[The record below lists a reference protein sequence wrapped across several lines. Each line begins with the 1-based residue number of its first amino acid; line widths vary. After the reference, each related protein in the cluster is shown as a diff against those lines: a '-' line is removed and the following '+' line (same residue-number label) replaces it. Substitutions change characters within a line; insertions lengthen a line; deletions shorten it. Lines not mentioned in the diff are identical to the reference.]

1 MKGYTRKNFKLSFN
15 KDKTTFLIDENKK
28 TVDCRMECFI
38 KCPHSEY
45 GSVNLYYKPF
55 VVISVA
61 KCSGNDKFD
70 IERGKRVALA
80 KAENIA
86 CKRAIKLLNEDYK
99 HLVFITD
106 AMRNFS
112 EKAVAQIEHNEDYI
126 DSVTNTQHP
135 NYKSEISP
143 VKSGKLIMLE
153 NNN

>member
-1 MKGYTRKNFKLSFN
+1 MLNKIIMKGYTRKNFKLSFN

-28 TVDCRMECFI
+28 NVHCRMECFI

-45 GSVNLYYKPF
+45 GVNLYYKPF

-70 IERGKRVALA
+70 IDRGKRIAMA
-80 KAENIA
+80 KAENNA
-86 CKRAIKLLNEDYK
+86 YKRATKLLNEDYK

-112 EKAVAQIEHNEDYI
+112 EKAVGQIEHNEDYI
-126 DSVTNTQHP
+126 DSVGNLEHP
-135 NYKSEISP
+135 KYKETVTPITF
-143 VKSGKLIMLE
+143 G
-153 NNN
+153 